1 MKTFFSLTDFFIK
14 MYLINVHERHIHNY
28 TYDQLTIDLVSF
40 QFIFIFLHNITLYIL
55 QHITQL
61 DQQVTTGG
69 NRKEGI
75 TLEPSLL

>member
-1 MKTFFSLTDFFIK
+1 

-40 QFIFIFLHNITLYIL
+40 QFIFITLYIL